1 MDVWPSVADVGGG
14 HGVEMAYFLAVANRK
29 GGVGKSTISV
39 MLAHAFAAW
48 GHKKVLLI
56 DLDAQSNS
64 SLILLGG
71 AQWIDA
77 QRKSVNIAA
86 YVEDRLY
93 SIEQTKIREYVVDGA
108 GDIIDGSGRKPALS
122 LLPGSLKFED
132 MQDELITY
140 YSRHNVPFAQAKL
153 KCANHF
159 KQALTF
165 ASPLAD
171 IVIMDCA
178 PGLSNATAAAL
189 ALAAKVLVPFRP
201 DAVSEFAVDR
211 IASIIEGKPYDDV
224 MEIAKDRRRYVC
236 VANAVRPGGRD
247 GTIIDTIS
255 FNHPTL
261 TTRIPQSPEVANAFD
276 WSEERQTLEE
286 KYGQSAGAVRALY
299 DELIARLGA

>member
-1 MDVWPSVADVGGG
+1 
-14 HGVEMAYFLAVANRK
+14 MAYFLAVANRK

-39 MLAHAFAAW
+39 MLAHAFAVL
-48 GHKKVLLI
+48 GHKRVLLI

-71 AQWIDA
+71 AQWIEA
-77 QRKSVNIAA
+77 QRKSRNIAA

-108 GDIIDGSGRKPALS
+108 GDVHDKAARKPALS

-132 MQDELITY
+132 MQDELITF
-140 YSRHNVPFAQAKL
+140 YSRHNTPFSQAKL

-159 KQALTF
+159 RQALTF
-165 ASPLAD
+165 AAPLAD
-171 IVIMDCA
+171 VVIMDCA
-178 PGLSNATAAAL
+178 PGLSNATSAAL

-211 IASIIEGKPYDDV
+211 ISSIIEGKPYDDV
-224 MEIAKDRRRYVC
+224 LAMPKDKRRYVC
-236 VANAVRPGGRD
+236 VANSVRPGGRD
-247 GTIIDTIS
+247 ETIIDTIA

-261 TTRIPQSPEVANAFD
+261 ATRIPQSPDVANAFD

-286 KYGQSAGAVRALY
+286 KYGQSYGSMKAFY
-299 DELIARLGA
+299 EELIATLGT

>member
-1 MDVWPSVADVGGG
+1 
-14 HGVEMAYFLAVANRK
+14 MAYFLAVANRK

-71 AQWIDA
+71 DQWIWAQRNSRNVAAFIEERMYAANPIREFIVENVSDVTDA
-77 QRKSVNIAA
+77 Q
-86 YVEDRLY
+86 
-93 SIEQTKIREYVVDGA
+93 
-108 GDIIDGSGRKPALS
+108 GRIPKLS
-122 LLPGSLKFED
+122 LLPGSLRFED

-140 YSRHNVPFAQAKL
+140 YSRHNTRYEQSKIRCVD
-153 KCANHF
+153 HF
-159 KQALTF
+159 RKAL
-165 ASPLAD
+165 ALAAPLAD

-189 ALAAKVLVPFRP
+189 KLAAKVLVPFRP

-211 IASIIEGKPYDDV
+211 ISAIVEAKEHFEDV
-224 MEIAKDRRRYVC
+224 LAIPNQNRRYIC
-236 VANAVRPGGRD
+236 VANAVRNSGRD
-247 GTIIDTIS
+247 QVYIDTIS

-261 TTRIPQSPEVANAFD
+261 ATQIPQMTELADAFD
-276 WSEERQTLEE
+276 WSDERRPIEE
-286 KYGQSAGAVRALY
+286 KYGQGVGAVRALY
-299 DELIARLGA
+299 EELIATLSAGQRDDQSRTAAA